1 MEEVLM
7 GIIDLHIGI
16 VGAGGFS
23 SFAAE
28 AFSKVP
34 GVKLVAVTDINRE
47 AAENMGRQ
55 LGLEVLDEFQQLL
68 SSDHVNL
75 IYIATPPFLHFAQS
89 KMALMAGKHV
99 ICEKPAALKTSE
111 AEELSLL
118 ASKSRL
124 LYVINLMQ
132 RYNPLFEMVKQIVGE
147 KILGNFLHG
156 FFENYASSESLGPDH
171 WFWDES
177 KSGGI
182 FIEHGVH
189 FFDLLE
195 GWLGEG
201 KLVSSLLLRG
211 PGIKKQVI
219 DRVQAIV
226 LYPGGAFNFYHGFD
240 QSKMLDRQELRL
252 QFEWGDLTL
261 FEWIPVKM
269 RLTGLLKPDQLER
282 LEEITGGYQ
291 TIFRE
296 HCIRGDRREEHVI
309 LGYEN
314 KLGKQFLYQEM
325 LKSMIIDQLRWI
337 RDPRHARV
345 MNAQNGVRSLQMAED
360 ASRMAQIL

>member
-1 MEEVLM
+1 M

-23 SFAAE
+23 AFAAE

-34 GVKLVAVTDINRE
+34 GIKLVAVTDINRQ
-47 AAENMGRQ
+47 AAEHMGRKW
-55 LGLEVLDEFQQLL
+55 GLEVFDEFQELL
-68 SSDHVNL
+68 SSEGVNL
-75 IYIATPPFLHFAQS
+75 IYIATPPYLHFIQS
-89 KMALMAGKHV
+89 KMALLAGKHV

-111 AEELSLL
+111 AENLSML
-118 ASKSRL
+118 ASESGL

-132 RYNPLFEMVKQIVGE
+132 RYNPLFEVVKRIIRE

-156 FFENYASSESLGPDH
+156 FIENYASNEDLSLDH

-201 KLVSSLLLRG
+201 KLISAFLLRG
-211 PGIKKQVI
+211 PGVKKIVI
-219 DRVQAIV
+219 DRVHATV
-226 LYPGGAFNFYHGFD
+226 LYSGGAFNFYHGFD
-240 QSKMLDRQELRL
+240 QPKVLDRQELRL

-261 FEWIPVKM
+261 FEWVPVKM
-269 RLTGLLKPDQLER
+269 RLTGLLKPEQLER
-282 LEEITGGYQ
+282 LREITGGCQ
-291 TIFRE
+291 IVFRE
-296 HCIRGDRREEHVI
+296 YCSRVDQREEHVI
-309 LGYEN
+309 LEHEN
-314 KLGKQFLYQEM
+314 KLGKQSLYQEM
-325 LKSMIIDQLRWI
+325 LKSMISDQINWI
-337 RDPRHARV
+337 RSPRHVRV
-345 MNAQNGVRSLQMAED
+345 INAQNGVRSLQMAEE
-360 ASRMAQIL
+360 ANRMAQIL